1 MDRHDDLLEFRH
13 EIHNPINWCIK
24 LQTRNIP
31 ITAYTDKETVLYTV
45 YLLKM

>member
-1 MDRHDDLLEFRH
+1 MKYKTLLTDAS
-13 EIHNPINWCIK
+13 NSK
-24 LQTRNIP
+24 LNIP